1 MKNLD
6 LDVDAPDQVAP
17 VLRRAA
23 EAYEESAT
31 ELNSA
36 WQDKSAGWPWHVIA
50 TVLKVAAKK
59 IEDNT

>member
-1 MKNLD
+1 MKDLD
-6 LDVDAPDQVAP
+6 LDVDSPQDVAP
-17 VLRRAA
+17 VLRRTA

-50 TVLKVAAKK
+50 TVLKVAADK
-59 IEDNT
+59 IEANT